1 MANCAMPGCR
11 NPAKNIFGVRL
22 RKEDTTAIWAP
33 NTEVYLC
40 NLHASCGYDIKISL
54 TPTQLDEVTT
64 NVTVNGSAPITRNM
78 RIDPNKKP

>member
-1 MANCAMPGCR
+1 MPTCAVPGCT
-11 NPAKNIFGVRL
+11 NPAKNILGVRL

-40 NLHASCGYDIKISL
+40 NIHASTGYDIQISL
-54 TPTQLDEVTT
+54 TSKTPDEVTT

-78 RIDPNKKP
+78 AIDPTKKP